1 MSQSYGWNLRLVTLL
16 ERCIEGSE
24 VTRYLPSH
32 LCPAGDAVCLTVGSI
47 DSWVP
52 VQSSVHNR
60 LWGSSL
66 ICLAFR
72 GGVEK
77 WIHIKTQVWK
87 KTLLWSLWIY
97 IWVLK
102 KCSPVQWCYSFIH
115 AFSIVARSYWEADV
129 LAQTRQDRETL
140 TPVSNLQPSV
150 HLTCV
155 SEDERKLE
163 HLEETRTWSRQEGLE
178 EDLDPAP
185 AISNWFEK
193 AWGPHYCL
201 LNPPSINHRCVIYR
215 DCNLLQLI
223 SCISILLLRKT
234 HNNNEHMS
242 IFSKLTFNQSML

>member
-32 LCPAGDAVCLTVGSI
+32 LCPAGDAVCLTVCFI

-60 LWGSSL
+60 LWGSSS

-115 AFSIVARSYWEADV
+115 AFSIVTRSYWEADV
-129 LAQTRQDRETL
+129 LAQTRKDRETHSHSHLWAIFSLQFTWHVFLRMRGNWSTWRKPAHGRARKALKRIWIRPLLSVTDLRKPEAHITVSSTPRPL
-140 TPVSNLQPSV
+140 TIAVLSTV
-150 HLTCV
+150 T
-155 SEDERKLE
+155 
-163 HLEETRTWSRQEGLE
+163 
-178 EDLDPAP
+178 
-185 AISNWFEK
+185 
-193 AWGPHYCL
+193 
-201 LNPPSINHRCVIYR
+201 VIY
-215 DCNLLQLI
+215 CN
-223 SCISILLLRKT
+223 
-234 HNNNEHMS
+234 
-242 IFSKLTFNQSML
+242 